1 MRRRWCRDAPLVR
14 LNRFLTKHLR
24 RIQYDICI
32 YPRTIV
38 TVLRK
43 MFFRKISLPLQE
55 LMPATVGRAASTR
68 ARGWWPPPLPKPKRP
83 RRVLNCDHRNDSW
96 GRRCRDDLR
105 TWKDRQQQRGDLD
118 KSSFLANS
126 HRGGCL
132 AGAQSRRLDGGARR
146 ALAHIVNPRVNDEHL
161 VDLREY
167 ETRVEADLKGG
178 EANRAALLSLQAD
191 LMRRDALHIKVN
203 TERLASLV
211 DEAEKTMAALTAKQA
226 QAQNDVDRRLP
237 LEASG
242 VVAKAEMHRLRSTL
256 EAARQDAAAKAARLS
271 ALRTEAKA
279 AAQGV
284 LTGNTGGTDKSYSA
298 QRADEIAIQLSSL
311 NKTISTLRAEASET
325 KSRLAAEQRRVDLL
339 HSADIVAPSA
349 GMIWKLG
356 AADGERLGIGDMVAE
371 IVDCNAP
378 FLLVAIP
385 QDRFSDV
392 EVGGVALFRLSGE
405 RAERAGAV
413 VSVTG
418 HGDLTQGVHYAVM
431 PLDEPLT
438 AIATVALPRVEN
450 SSQENSGHECLIG
463 RSARVLLPATG
474 GGLID
479 QILRRVL

>member
-1 MRRRWCRDAPLVR
+1 
-14 LNRFLTKHLR
+14 
-24 RIQYDICI
+24 
-32 YPRTIV
+32 
-38 TVLRK
+38 
-43 MFFRKISLPLQE
+43 
-55 LMPATVGRAASTR
+55 MPATVGRAASAG
-68 ARGWWPPPLPKPKRP
+68 ARGWWPPPLPKPIRP
-83 RRVLNCDHRNDSW
+83 RRVLKIAITVAILGAGVAAMTSGHGKIASNNAVISTNLVS
-96 GRRCRDDLR
+96 LR
-105 TWKDRQQQRGDLD
+105 TPIEGAVSGVPNRVGSMVERG
-118 KSSFLANS
+118 
-126 HRGGCL
+126 
-132 AGAQSRRLDGGARR
+132 
-146 ALAHIVNPRVNDEHL
+146 ALIAHIVNPRVNDEHL
-161 VDLREY
+161 VDLRAHQ
-167 ETRVEADLKGG
+167 TRTEFDLKGA
-178 EANRAALLSLQAD
+178 EANRDALSSLQAD
-191 LMRRDALHIKVN
+191 LMRRDAMHIKVN

-242 VVAKAEMHRLRSTL
+242 VVTKAEMHRLRSTL
-256 EAARQDAAAKAARLS
+256 EAARQDAAAKAARLA

-311 NKTISTLRAEASET
+311 NKAISTLRAEASET
-325 KSRLAAEQRRVDLL
+325 KSRLAAEQRRVDLW

-371 IVDCNAP
+371 IVDCSAP

-405 RAERAGAV
+405 RTERAGTV